1 MVVRKGQL
9 RAFARPSV
17 VAVEAV
23 LAVIMEE
30 VTSASDRME
39 VRKQE
44 AIVPHRYI
52 LHRRFPLRIFAVGS
66 FHVAVAV
73 AVAVAALLAADT
85 CAIRLVGRVSF
96 LAFPH

>member
-23 LAVIMEE
+23 LAVIIEE

-52 LHRRFPLRIFAVGS
+52 LRRFPLRIFAVGS
-66 FHVAVAV
+66 FRVAV

>member
-9 RAFARPSV
+9 RAFAQPSV

-23 LAVIMEE
+23 LAVIIEK
-30 VTSASDRME
+30 VTSVSDRME

-66 FHVAVAV
+66 FRVAV